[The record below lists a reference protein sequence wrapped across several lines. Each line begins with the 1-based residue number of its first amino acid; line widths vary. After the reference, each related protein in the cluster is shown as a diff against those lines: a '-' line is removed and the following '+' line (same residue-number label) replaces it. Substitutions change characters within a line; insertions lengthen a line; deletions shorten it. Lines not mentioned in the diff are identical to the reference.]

1 MKIAFYTSTF
11 KDRQIEEVLDF
22 ARQTGFDAIEID
34 IGGHIKT
41 PENVAAVMREAAD
54 RGLDVAAVTLFGN
67 QLDPDRDKRAALRQQ
82 AREFAHALEEAGAP
96 IFVIFPGHDSKASED
111 ENYRDFADH
120 AAALLA
126 AAPSLAIAIENWPGP
141 GNDFIATTPAGWR
154 KLFGLIANPRLG
166 VEFDPSH
173 LIRLGVDVYAAY
185 DGVKDRVKIIHAKDA
200 SIDASR
206 LQDVGYHGAGWWR
219 YRLPGKGLLD
229 WTKFLAHARSAGFDG
244 SISVEHEDADFGWPS
259 GDVGLRQRGE
269 ALALQTLRMS

>member
-34 IGGHIKT
+34 IGGHIKS
-41 PENVAAVMREAAD
+41 PEDVAAVLRQATD

-67 QLDPDRDKRAALRQQ
+67 QLDSDRDTRAAVRER

-96 IFVIFPGHDSKASED
+96 IFVIFPGRDSKASED

-141 GNDFIATTPAGWR
+141 RNDFIATTPAGRR
-154 KLFGLIANPRLG
+154 KLFALIVNPRLG
-166 VEFDPSH
+166 VEFDLLH

-206 LQDVGYHGAGWWR
+206 LQDVGYHGTGWWR